1 MTSLPDGQAELNLNH
16 GQRDTRAIFRVMLV
30 TMLLNFLATFVKLV
44 PGFLTGSLS
53 VVADGLDSLFD
64 GLSHISGFAG
74 LYVSS
79 KPPDEEHPYGHRK
92 FETVAALSISFLLF
106 LTTWQLLQT
115 AWDRLKS
122 PVTPDVT
129 LWLILAM
136 LTSMLIQGFTAWYE
150 YRQGRRLNSEW
161 LVVDSYH
168 TRASILVSASVLVG
182 LGVVRLGYPMA
193 DPILAIIVAMMIAKI
208 GVDILRETL
217 PVLVDRAVI
226 DSRTI
231 EEITST
237 VAGVESYHRV
247 RSRGTPDSA
256 AVDLHVR
263 VSPQLTVQQA
273 NAIGDEVRRRLLA
286 LNGVS
291 DVTVHVEAERNQQN
305 NAAEIYATLQHTAAG
320 MGLRVHESW
329 VQRRDGQLVL
339 EAHLGVDPCLTL
351 SEAHEQVDQLEHEL
365 RHRLPE
371 VAEFHSH
378 IEMASDQV
386 QESETVPPDAD
397 QAIRKI
403 IMEVVQ
409 GFPELKSAREI
420 TMNYQH
426 GLQEGYYIA
435 MTCDIDPT
443 TPMTFAHQLSTM
455 VEHELTRRLP
465 GLAQI
470 VIHLEP
476 GEV

>member
-53 VVADGLDSLFD
+53 VVADGLDLLFD

-256 AVDLHVR
+256 AIDLHVR

-291 DVTVHVEAERNQQN
+291 DVTVHVEAERSQQN

>member
-1 MTSLPDGQAELNLNH
+1 M
-16 GQRDTRAIFRVMLV
+16 
-30 TMLLNFLATFVKLV
+30 
-44 PGFLTGSLS
+44 
-53 VVADGLDSLFD
+53 
-64 GLSHISGFAG
+64 
-74 LYVSS
+74 
-79 KPPDEEHPYGHRK
+79 
-92 FETVAALSISFLLF
+92 
-106 LTTWQLLQT
+106 
-115 AWDRLKS
+115 
-122 PVTPDVT
+122 
-129 LWLILAM
+129 
-136 LTSMLIQGFTAWYE
+136 
-150 YRQGRRLNSEW
+150 
-161 LVVDSYH
+161 
-168 TRASILVSASVLVG
+168 
-182 LGVVRLGYPMA
+182 
-193 DPILAIIVAMMIAKI
+193 
-208 GVDILRETL
+208 
-217 PVLVDRAVI
+217 
-226 DSRTI
+226 
-231 EEITST
+231 
-237 VAGVESYHRV
+237 
-247 RSRGTPDSA
+247 
-256 AVDLHVR
+256 R

-291 DVTVHVEAERNQQN
+291 DVTVHVEAERSQQN

>member
-1 MTSLPDGQAELNLNH
+1 MTSLPDGQAKRNLNH

-231 EEITST
+231 EEITSS

-291 DVTVHVEAERNQQN
+291 DVTVHVEAERSQQN

-426 GLQEGYYIA
+426 GLQAGYYIA
-435 MTCDIDPT
+435 MTCDIDPA
-443 TPMTFAHQLSTM
+443 TPMTYAHQLSTM

>member
-231 EEITST
+231 EEITSS

-291 DVTVHVEAERNQQN
+291 DVTVHVEAERSQQN

-465 GLAQI
+465 GLAQV